1 MQNGYNKEKL
11 TSLVLRGCTNITPGT
26 LEEVL
31 QLLPS
36 ISSVDIRG
44 CSQFDDLTSRFP
56 SIAWVGGRLLHPRA
70 RSLKHFNDRTS
81 SIFKTSY
88 GSLNEDSSGLRDYL
102 ESSSARDSAN
112 QLFRRS
118 LYKRSKLFDAKR
130 SSSILSRGA
139 HLRHLAFKESG
150 NGYKKMEEYLT
161 SSLKGIMKENTS
173 DFFEAKVQDTCF
185 LQLGGQINVLIFCDS
200 HSFFFL
206 LFFTRLHRL
215 HAGWKM
221 AIMSVMV
228 CALLGKI

>member
-1 MQNGYNKEKL
+1 MQNGYNKEKV
-11 TSLVLRGCTNITPGT
+11 TSLVLRGCTNITSGT

-44 CSQFDDLTSRFP
+44 CNQFDDLTSRFP
-56 SIAWVGGRLLHPRA
+56 SISWIVGHLSQSRT
-70 RSLKHFNDRTS
+70 RSLKNINDRNS
-81 SIFKTSY
+81 SVFKTSY
-88 GSLNEDSSGLRDYL
+88 SSQNEDSSGLRDYL

-139 HLRHLAFKESG
+139 HLRHLAFKKSG
-150 NGYKKMEEYLT
+150 NGYKKMEEFLT
-161 SSLKGIMKENTS
+161 SSLKGIMKENTF

-185 LQLGGQINVLIFCDS
+185 LLLVGQIQIS
-200 HSFFFL
+200 
-206 LFFTRLHRL
+206 
-215 HAGWKM
+215 
-221 AIMSVMV
+221 
-228 CALLGKI
+228 